1 MYDFHH
7 PFSVAFV
14 PFLSY
19 CPSSLHYL
27 KSFLKQIYYL
37 KKGGK
42 LILIRGDCKTM
53 KVNLK
58 DTALCPGIKNV
69 NSKSIICVAGGL
81 SNFQTSFN
89 SFVFI
94 LHLKYYLQ
102 IFYTI
107 KGNLVNPRKTIFSFS
122 QPSSL
127 TSICCWSL
135 SKEKAPWAWGKRQ
148 I

>member
-1 MYDFHH
+1 
-7 PFSVAFV
+7 
-14 PFLSY
+14 
-19 CPSSLHYL
+19 
-27 KSFLKQIYYL
+27 
-37 KKGGK
+37 
-42 LILIRGDCKTM
+42 M

-69 NSKSIICVAGGL
+69 NSQSIICVAGGL
-81 SNFQTSFN
+81 SNFQTAFN

-94 LHLKYYLQ
+94 LHLKNYLQ

-127 TSICCWSL
+127 TSIL
-135 SKEKAPWAWGKRQ
+135 RKKHLEHGANVKSKSCR
-148 I
+148 IN